1 MPFGRPVSLA
11 KRGVFKV
18 IVTSSV
24 LLFSGVSL
32 AADDWQLDK
41 DENDIQLYTKESHT
55 GPLKQVKVV
64 TRVQSSLSSL
74 VAFLSDQSGFPAWMD
89 KVSKVEKLKDINEQE
104 TLTYTVI
111 DSPWPE
117 RDRDS
122 VWYSKWDQD
131 PDTLVVTKKVLSE
144 PQYVSEDE
152 RMIRSPSLEA
162 EWVLTPKEEGMV
174 EVAYVSDFDPGG
186 NVQGWLLDMFTY
198 EMPFNTMQNLKQSE
212 LGKNEGATFAFIKEP
227 TAKRVVTQ

>member
-1 MPFGRPVSLA
+1 
-11 KRGVFKV
+11 
-18 IVTSSV
+18 
-24 LLFSGVSL
+24 
-32 AADDWQLDK
+32 
-41 DENDIQLYTKESHT
+41 
-55 GPLKQVKVV
+55 
-64 TRVQSSLSSL
+64 
-74 VAFLSDQSGFPAWMD
+74 
-89 KVSKVEKLKDINEQE
+89 
-104 TLTYTVI
+104 VI